1 MLNHNHIT
9 SSTLLGLAA
18 LAMLTGCSG
27 LSPVHSDVLTQTPAP
42 QPAETDTPIPT
53 PQLVENVMPTPV
65 LSPAVTP
72 WPTPTPDAPT
82 PTQTPYVTS
91 TPIPA
96 SQMRGEWRRITTADG
111 LCTDWPLFIGSWYI
125 GTGTTTVCYT
135 TSSSGN
141 EITWLTTTVPLG
153 TRVTAVDK
161 FPTDGSALYATDAGA
176 CWHGGHECQAPDE
189 RYPYKDIRRID
200 QIVVDPVLML
210 SKAVVYKEQVY
221 SVPEIVGAEDAYPT
235 WIAVSGV
242 TYGGV
247 VPEIWV
253 GTNGYGVVVIQP
265 GTESLTRYATADGL
279 PGNLVRDISTEKCP
293 KYCDFRDIWVATDNG
308 VGHWDGQQW
317 TAYTTADGLP
327 SNDVR
332 GVASNQRNTVWIATA
347 GGVAYFDG
355 QSWQAFTHENGLPEG
370 DLNGVLFRGDEIWFS
385 TRGSGL
391 LVFVIQTPTQDRVV
405 QGYGDF
411 PRLPVVAPAADGT
424 TLALY
429 LVKGETAT
437 QLATLEGTRTGSNR
451 ADAYLSPDG
460 QYVVYLR
467 TEGEYMRRVLEVA
480 DTQEDRRMV
489 IAEGAKG
496 VHQRGAGSETLT
508 SVAWM
513 DAEHILYSKVRWP
526 SSEEREASWEAETPL
541 PVEGEVWMSSVDGKE
556 QRLLA
561 SGRIYQVLG
570 ASSEGKAL
578 YVTRLMPG
586 HEMNREEGF
595 ALVDTESGEMTD
607 LWPEEEQGVK
617 RYLNFKLVVL
627 PDGSRRLLFV
637 TRDWGDSA
645 ATQPPVIWVG
655 DPESGQDKVI
665 WTIDQGK
672 DWSKGEKRGTIYDT
686 PRNFL
691 WSPRSE
697 YELIYLA
704 GDVLGGVWH
713 VDLET
718 GKAEPLGQVES
729 LGKTGLRLL
738 AWASEGIVIQS
749 QDVIWLLDEWGE
761 VQGEIHF
768 REE

>member
-18 LAMLTGCSG
+18 LAMLMGCSG

-53 PQLVENVMPTPV
+53 PQLVENVTPTPI

-91 TPIPA
+91 TSIPA

-161 FPTDGSALYATDAGA
+161 FPTGGSALYATDAGA
-176 CWHGGHECQAPDE
+176 CWHGGDECQAPDE

-221 SVPEIVGAEDAYPT
+221 SIPEIVGAEDAYPT

-308 VGHWDGQQW
+308 VGHWNGQQW

-347 GGVAYFDG
+347 GGAAYFDG
-355 QSWQAFTHENGLPEG
+355 QSWQVFTRDNGLPEG
-370 DLNGVLFRGDEIWFS
+370 DLNGVLCRGDEIWFS

-411 PRLPVVAPAADGT
+411 PRLPVVAPGADGT

-429 LVKGETAT
+429 LVEDNQAT
-437 QLATLEGTRTGSNR
+437 QLLEFEGLSLGSDSVVVR
-451 ADAYLSPDG
+451 FSPDG
-460 QYVVYLR
+460 RHIAALLLDNWDGASTLEVLDVKDA
-467 TEGEYMRRVLEVA
+467 RRVTL
-480 DTQEDRRMV
+480 D
-489 IAEGAKG
+489 K
-496 VHQRGAGSETLT
+496 GAGDLT
-508 SVAWM
+508 PGKGAAHENITWLVWL
-513 DAEHILYSKVRWP
+513 DDEHILYSKVTSP
-526 SSEEREASWEAETPL
+526 SSEEVETSQKTGTSL
-541 PVEGEVWMSSVDGKE
+541 PARGEIWLANLAGEK
-556 QRLLA
+556 QQLLA
-561 SGRIYQVLG
+561 ESLIQRVLG
-570 ASSEGKAL
+570 ASPDGKRVYFTCHSQPGQEGYHADGFCVL
-578 YVTRLMPG
+578 DVDSGTTRM
-586 HEMNREEGF
+586 
-595 ALVDTESGEMTD
+595 
-607 LWPEEEQGVK
+607 LWPSADRPLKGSTLFNNAFFG
-617 RYLNFKLVVL
+617 YKLVTM
-627 PDGSRRLLFV
+627 PDGKQRVLFV
-637 TRDWGDSA
+637 GTEHHQGAPANPADVWLA
-645 ATQPPVIWVG
+645 
-655 DPESGQDKVI
+655 DPEAEEAKLI
-665 WTIDQGK
+665 WTVDQA
-672 DWSKGEKRGTIYDT
+672 YDV
-686 PRNFL
+686 PVDFL
-691 WSPRSE
+691 WSPHSE
-697 YELIYLA
+697 DQFAYL
-704 GDVLGGVWH
+704 GDGFAFVGVWW
-713 VDLET
+713 VDT
-718 GKAEPLGQVES
+718 GVRQTRNLMPGDLD
-729 LGKTGLRLL
+729 LM
-738 AWASEGIVIQS
+738 AWTEEGIVVQS
-749 QDVIWLLDEWGE
+749 EEVLWLLDEAGK
-761 VQGEIHF
+761 VSGEIHF